1 SFSGWREE
9 GERLVGM
16 IIRDVT
22 ARYESEARL
31 CELASLDMLTLN
43 LRPFIPTRS

>member
-1 SFSGWREE
+1 
-9 GERLVGM
+9 M

-31 CELASLDMLTLN
+31 CELASLGMLTRLASRGAFMTQ
-43 LRPFIPTRS
+43 LDHLT